1 MSKFVR
7 RFLQFLFPKKRWNYE
22 VDVDLAVKAFNAA
35 VKNLAAAGERMDK
48 ERVVLEAEI
57 ARIKERDAVLD
68 VTLAKVTKIKGRLS
82 WLIAD
87 DDGDVNVDTVG

>member
-35 VKNLAAAGERMDK
+35 VTNLEAAGKRMDK

-57 ARIKERDAVLD
+57 ARIKERDAALD
-68 VTLAKVTKIKGRLS
+68 ATLAKVSKIKGRLS
-82 WLIAD
+82 WLVGD
-87 DDGDVNVDTVG
+87 DDDANTDTVG